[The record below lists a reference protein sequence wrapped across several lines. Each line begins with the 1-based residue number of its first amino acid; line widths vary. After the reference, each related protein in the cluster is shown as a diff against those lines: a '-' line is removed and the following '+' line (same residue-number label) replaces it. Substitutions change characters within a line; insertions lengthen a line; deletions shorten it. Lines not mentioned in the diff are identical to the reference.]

1 MRQGMRARKGEQKIC
16 KSIILMT
23 WLICGLGLSYGST
36 QEMTSEPEES
46 ENQGFAIEWE
56 DGNLSDFVRQV
67 ENAVGFNF
75 NLSSVSLFG
84 LNSDSSK
91 DTSVDPHSYHRT
103 DLAVADT
110 IDANS
115 VSVKDDHGHQEETSG
130 SSGSSG
136 STSTEAQQDWREAR
150 KWWQRGGPV
159 L

>member
-1 MRQGMRARKGEQKIC
+1 MRQGMRARKGEEKIC

-23 WLICGLGLSYGST
+23 LLICGLGLSYGST
-36 QEMTSEPEES
+36 QEMVGEPEGS
-46 ENQGFAIEWE
+46 ENEYQGFAIEWE

-110 IDANS
+110 TDTSS
-115 VSVKDDHGHQEETSG
+115 VSVKDDHSYQKETPD
-130 SSGSSG
+130 
-136 STSTEAQQDWREAR
+136 STDSLYATETQQDWRETR